1 MESSSPDSGAGNF
14 VLVSKLR
21 TTPYPDPSSKRLPT
35 RMMWSNEGGKTIH
48 RKIFRTSIKKKKKT
62 KDNIRELCNGTRYQT
77 CSKKVLCSKAAVSI
91 SDRIINGTVI
101 EAAGSELSLE
111 GDRIFT
117 GRNERGGRSRQKKW
131 PTEKLN
137 RKVHGLFVE
146 QLDWIKTFIP

>member
-1 MESSSPDSGAGNF
+1 M
-14 VLVSKLR
+14 
-21 TTPYPDPSSKRLPT
+21 
-35 RMMWSNEGGKTIH
+35 
-48 RKIFRTSIKKKKKT
+48 
-62 KDNIRELCNGTRYQT
+62 
-77 CSKKVLCSKAAVSI
+77 SI

-131 PTEKLN
+131 PTEKQN